1 MTEHEAA
8 LFRAFEKFTLI
19 DHATLE
25 ADVSGTEVT
34 TADDFFRIASR
45 HPWRESVMLY
55 WLVGADLPGFRNM
68 GAVIGLHWEE
78 PDGEYESF
86 VELGFDAVETRWYLR
101 CLHDDPATPRD
112 LVDLAREL
120 RVPEDVRRPLV
131 EPEAKAAMRRIIACF
146 LAASF
151 A

>member
-1 MTEHEAA
+1 MWRTARGRGWQRMLGIYA
-8 LFRAFEKFTLI
+8 GGMVLAF
-19 DHATLE
+19 A
-25 ADVSGTEVT
+25 G
-34 TADDFFRIASR
+34 
-45 HPWRESVMLY
+45 
-55 WLVGADLPGFRNM
+55 G
-68 GAVIGLHWEE
+68 
-78 PDGEYESF
+78 
-86 VELGFDAVETRWYLR
+86 LGFDAVETRWYLR